1 MPRQRVYASSA
12 ERQKAYRE
20 RLKCVRVTG
29 QQQKLEIRILRPLSR
44 PKRLTALL
52 KETEDLLSGYTDWLE
67 ALPESLQEGGTAERL
82 QETIDSLEQVVE
94 LLSGIEAPRG
104 FGRD

>member
-1 MPRQRVYASSA
+1 MAQRKIYATAA

-20 RLKCVRVTG
+20 RHKEGHER
-29 QQQKLEIRILRPLSR
+29 QEPIKRHPKPPSR
-44 PKRLTALL
+44 PKRLEVLL
-52 KETEDLLSGYTDWLE
+52 QEVETLLASYTDWLE
-67 ALPESLQEGGTAERL
+67 AIPESLQDSSQAERL

-94 LLSGIEAPRG
+94 LLSGIIAPKG